1 MFIANMKMRSK
12 FLLLVGSV
20 SLIFILSMFFM
31 KLSQDKIATNFTNF
45 HDNNYV
51 VSVLFDEIEDAQMEV
66 VLNVRGLQIVY
77 LLKLFEQ
84 VDENLAALN
93 SAIDK
98 TPNLLRKLEE
108 VYIGDPA
115 QLNKLKNL
123 VSDFQV
129 KTTAFA
135 KSIKDSEDNK
145 APYPVFLAFVGAHD
159 NLTTF
164 FMEFQNQMDEQA
176 KSSYNDTQQAISNAN
191 QLLYIA
197 IFVATLA
204 AILLSSY
211 MSQVIVGTIEKV
223 KNTAQQLA
231 KGNLNVS
238 SSVKGKDE
246 ISDLST
252 ALDSTVEHLNKTLT
266 EIQSSADVISNNS
279 DTLLKSN
286 VGIQTATTDVSD
298 HSALVVTAIE
308 ELSMSSK
315 GIAENTTE
323 SAVATKDIQALA
335 SQGMI
340 SSIETKNTVMSLVG
354 SLKEAAEVVHQ
365 LRDESNKIESILDVI
380 RSIAEQTNLLALNAA
395 IEAARAGEQG
405 RGFAVVAD
413 EVRTLAQRSQVSVNE
428 IESMLSQLSSASGN
442 AVRIMNDSS
451 EVASSA
457 EGKMAENNQM
467 IEEIQAMIEKVNGQ
481 TQEIASAADEQS
493 LVASDISANMHKVQ
507 GLINKTA
514 EISAE
519 TISYSEEMSQVSGK
533 VREQVKFF
541 NLS

>member
-1 MFIANMKMRSK
+1 
-12 FLLLVGSV
+12 
-20 SLIFILSMFFM
+20 M